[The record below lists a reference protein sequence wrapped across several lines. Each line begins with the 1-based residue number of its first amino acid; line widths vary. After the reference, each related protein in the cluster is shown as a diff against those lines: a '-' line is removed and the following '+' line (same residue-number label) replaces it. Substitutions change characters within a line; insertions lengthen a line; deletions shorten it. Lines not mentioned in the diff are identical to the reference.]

1 MKEINRLND
10 LFVRYLIGTE
20 GDEDILENIVNAVL
34 NDVGFESVGSLE
46 IINPYNLAE
55 NENLKESILDVK
67 AKTKDGKK
75 ILIEIQLVGNNNFI
89 KRILYYMAKNIASE
103 LKESDSYIG
112 ISQIISISFINFNL
126 DIGSDTDIK
135 IEHKCL
141 TFADIHNPNLRL
153 DDFQIHFIEIKR
165 FAEIL
170 KNTSIDEYNKNK
182 LLSWIDFF
190 TTKDLEKD
198 INKLIGG
205 NIIMP
210 KVIDKYKR
218 FVADEK
224 EMSAYN
230 ERDTFL
236 YGQAA
241 MLQYERAEG
250 KKEGIEIGFQQ
261 GIEKEKYS
269 LAKNM
274 KNKNMDINLISELTG
289 LSIEKIKNL

>member
-1 MKEINRLND
+1 MFYVFIYKKLARFYHL
-10 LFVRYLIGTE
+10 
-20 GDEDILENIVNAVL
+20 VNK
-34 NDVGFESVGSLE
+34 F
-46 IINPYNLAE
+46 
-55 NENLKESILDVK
+55 
-67 AKTKDGKK
+67 T
-75 ILIEIQLVGNNNFI
+75 
-89 KRILYYMAKNIASE
+89 RC
-103 LKESDSYIG
+103 
-112 ISQIISISFINFNL
+112 SQVFYF
-126 DIGSDTDIK
+126 
-135 IEHKCL
+135 
-141 TFADIHNPNLRL
+141 FADVNNPNLRL
-153 DDFQIHFIEIKR
+153 DDLQIHFIEIKR

-170 KNTSIDEYNKNK
+170 KNASIDNYNRNK

-205 NIIMP
+205 NTIMS

-261 GIEKEKYS
+261 GIEKGIEQGIEKGIEKEKYS

-274 KNKNMDINLISELTG
+274 KNEDIDINIISKVTG
-289 LSIEKIKNL
+289 LSIEKIKSL

>member
-1 MKEINRLND
+1 MFYVFIYKKLARFYHL
-10 LFVRYLIGTE
+10 
-20 GDEDILENIVNAVL
+20 VNK
-34 NDVGFESVGSLE
+34 F
-46 IINPYNLAE
+46 
-55 NENLKESILDVK
+55 
-67 AKTKDGKK
+67 T
-75 ILIEIQLVGNNNFI
+75 
-89 KRILYYMAKNIASE
+89 RC
-103 LKESDSYIG
+103 
-112 ISQIISISFINFNL
+112 SQVFYF
-126 DIGSDTDIK
+126 
-135 IEHKCL
+135 
-141 TFADIHNPNLRL
+141 FADVNNPNLRL
-153 DDFQIHFIEIKR
+153 DDLQIHFIEIKR

-170 KNTSIDEYNKNK
+170 KNASIDNYNRNK

-205 NIIMP
+205 NTIMS

-261 GIEKEKYS
+261 GIEKGIEKGIEQGIEKGIEKEKYS

-274 KNKNMDINLISELTG
+274 KNEDIDINIISKVTG
-289 LSIEKIKNL
+289 LSIEKIKSL